1 MKSRVSTPAEDS
13 RQNAFAQD
21 KPLQQFANPLGFVDL
36 RPQAIAQRK
45 LQEMAAN
52 SPQAM
57 QLKAYQAMMD
67 ARSARTMPG
76 YLQGKPGQ
84 MKFDGENAAQQ
95 NGQQAA
101 KDAGLPHQL
110 KAGIESLSGMS
121 MDHVKVHYDSAQPAQ
136 LQAHAYAQGSDIHVA
151 PGQEQHLPHEA
162 WHVVQQAQGRVRPT
176 LQMAGD
182 GSSVVQRAAA
192 TIAYDSD
199 DSRSAKLK
207 GYSDKASTANIK
219 KTKVSFETGRLTTS
233 KETVG
238 LSMVAN
244 PLGPDHPQGGEP
256 NSFVARKH
264 FSTHMKKN
272 GVNIRGH
279 LLNGDLGGPG
289 SEQNLFPI
297 TAQANSHHYQYI
309 EKRAKY
315 WINDLKSW
323 LRYEVKVTGR
333 DDAKGIAD
341 FECELAPVDADG
353 NDTQWLRKL
362 KVHSEPDA
370 STSAENESNLDN
382 KKAAMSDDT
391 NFTDDDI
398 EYSEGKTPIGY
409 RPIEQDVE
417 ERMRIDAGKSTL
429 GMTTLVWNLKQ
440 LSISEDSAEEI
451 QSYID
456 SGDEAVFQNNN
467 KGAWNKWVKNINENY

>member
-1 MKSRVSTPAEDS
+1 MKSCVSTPAEDT
-13 RQNAFAQD
+13 RQNAFARD
-21 KPLQQFANPLGFVDL
+21 KPLQQFANPLGFVDQ
-36 RPQAIAQRK
+36 RPEAIAQRK
-45 LQEMAAN
+45 LQEMADN
-52 SPQAM
+52 SPQAK
-57 QLKAYQAMMD
+57 QLKTYQAMMD
-67 ARSARTMPG
+67 ARSAPG
-76 YLQGKPGQ
+76 
-84 MKFDGENAAQQ
+84 
-95 NGQQAA
+95 
-101 KDAGLPHQL
+101 
-110 KAGIESLSGMS
+110 
-121 MDHVKVHYDSAQPAQ
+121 
-136 LQAHAYAQGSDIHVA
+136 
-151 PGQEQHLPHEA
+151 
-162 WHVVQQAQGRVRPT
+162 
-176 LQMAGD
+176 LQMAGG
-182 GSSVVQRAAA
+182 GSPVVQRAAA
-192 TIAYDSD
+192 TIAYDDD

-207 GYSDKASTANIK
+207 GHSDKAGVAKIK
-219 KTKVSFETGRLTTS
+219 KTSVSFETGRLSTS

-238 LSMVAN
+238 ISMKAY

-256 NSFVARKH
+256 SSFVAKKH
-264 FSTHMKKN
+264 ISTHMKNN

-341 FECELAPVDADG
+341 FECELAPVDVDG
-353 NDTQWLRKL
+353 NDTQWLKRL

-370 STSAENESNLDN
+370 STSAESESSLDN
-382 KKAAMSDDT
+382 KKAAMSDDI

-398 EYSEGKTPIGY
+398 EYSEGKTPVGY

-417 ERMRIDAGKSTL
+417 ERMRADAGKSTL
-429 GMTTLVWNLKQ
+429 GMTTLVWNLK
-440 LSISEDSAEEI
+440 LLKISEDSAEEI

-467 KGAWNKWVKNINENY
+467 KGVWNKWVKKINADY

>member
-1 MKSRVSTPAEDS
+1 MQSRASTPAEDT
-13 RQNAFAQD
+13 RQHSFAQD
-21 KPLQQFANPLGFVDL
+21 KPVQQFANPPGFVDQ
-36 RPQAIAQRK
+36 RPQAIAQRE

-52 SPQAM
+52 SPQAV

-67 ARSARTMPG
+67 ARSAPG
-76 YLQGKPGQ
+76 
-84 MKFDGENAAQQ
+84 
-95 NGQQAA
+95 
-101 KDAGLPHQL
+101 
-110 KAGIESLSGMS
+110 
-121 MDHVKVHYDSAQPAQ
+121 
-136 LQAHAYAQGSDIHVA
+136 
-151 PGQEQHLPHEA
+151 
-162 WHVVQQAQGRVRPT
+162 

-182 GSSVVQRAAA
+182 RNPVVQRAAA
-192 TIAYDSD
+192 TIAYDGD
-199 DSRSAKLK
+199 DSGNAKLK
-207 GYSDKASTANIK
+207 GHSDKAGVANIK
-219 KTKVSFETGRLTTS
+219 RTKVSFETGKLTTS

-238 LSMVAN
+238 LSMKAY

-256 NSFVARKH
+256 SSFVAKNH
-264 FSTHMKKN
+264 FSKHMKKN

-323 LRYEVKVTGR
+323 VRYEVKVTGR

-341 FECELAPVDADG
+341 LECELAPVDTDG

-370 STSAENESNLDN
+370 SNSVPSESDLAN
-382 KKAAMSDDT
+382 KKAAMSDDI

-398 EYSEGKTPIGY
+398 EYSEGKTPVGY

-417 ERMRIDAGKSTL
+417 ERMRADAGKSTL
-429 GMTTLVWNLKQ
+429 GMTTLVWNLK
-440 LSISEDSAEEI
+440 LLKIGEDSAEEI

-467 KGAWNKWVKNINENY
+467 KGVWNKWVKNINENY

>member
-1 MKSRVSTPAEDS
+1 MLNYDAKSAIIRDVIRAHMKSRVSTPAEDT

-45 LQEMAAN
+45 LQEMADN

-57 QLKAYQAMMD
+57 QLKTYQAMMD
-67 ARSARTMPG
+67 ARSARTVHM
-76 YLQGKPGQ
+76 
-84 MKFDGENAAQQ
+84 
-95 NGQQAA
+95 
-101 KDAGLPHQL
+101 AG
-110 KAGIESLSGMS
+110 G
-121 MDHVKVHYDSAQPAQ
+121 
-136 LQAHAYAQGSDIHVA
+136 GS
-151 PGQEQHLPHEA
+151 P
-162 WHVVQQAQGRVRPT
+162 VVQ
-176 LQMAGD
+176 L
-182 GSSVVQRAAA
+182 AAA
-192 TIAYDSD
+192 TVTDNGNGP
-199 DSRSAKLK
+199 KLK

-219 KTKVSFETGRLTTS
+219 KTKVSFETGKLSTS

-238 LSMVAN
+238 ISMVAN

-256 NSFVARKH
+256 SSSVAKKH
-264 FSTHMKKN
+264 ISTHMKNN
-272 GVNIRGH
+272 GVKIRGH

-370 STSAENESNLDN
+370 STSEPSESDLGN

-398 EYSEGKTPIGY
+398 EYSEGKTPVGY

-429 GMTTLVWNLKQ
+429 GMSTLVWNLKQ

-456 SGDEAVFQNNN
+456 SEDSAVFMNNN
-467 KGAWNKWVKNINENY
+467 KGVWNRWVKNINENY